1 MSEESSDNPLEQSI
15 RDELSAYDDVADK
28 VRSIAS
34 LIPWLDEKREEAEVK
49 LYTVENAPKDF
60 LSEVGPQLLISQ
72 RRDTERARL
81 LGQNGETRSSLQG
94 RD

>member
-34 LIPWLDEKREEAEVK
+34 LIPKIK
-49 LYTVENAPKDF
+49 
-60 LSEVGPQLLISQ
+60 SQLLEG
-72 RRDTERARL
+72 DYAD
-81 LGQNGETRSSLQG
+81 G
-94 RD
+94 RMTCL